1 MNQTDHLDAESVL
14 AHLGWVRSLALQVAG
29 HRISS
34 DDVAQETWLRVLRNP
49 PPQGVSLHDWIS
61 GTARK
66 VAVELSR
73 QSHRRKERET
83 IAAKAAR
90 SESESQAVRQVELE
104 RSVVDSVMELKEPL
118 RRTILSRYFE
128 NMSAREI
135 AARDNIAVSTVNTR
149 LSTAYATLRQ
159 RLTKQPDSVAGAFF
173 CVALEGSAKGA
184 SSLTIPAGAF
194 AGKPAALVAAAL
206 AAAGAGLFATRS
218 SLAPASPVGPTTIA
232 AQAPEPTVEV
242 EPIVTAPSAT
252 DNVASQ
258 AGRVEALAAALSISQ
273 GPKIDGQP
281 TAAAIPQ
288 VTEPLSVR
296 VVDYLGQP
304 VADAP
309 FTVSVDGEILLRPKR
324 VLSRTGPAGE
334 AVEVDWS
341 SIRPPG
347 AAAETEIKL
356 AAKGIGFSPSP
367 QTFRLDELPAETI
380 DLVITEPF
388 DTVILECVDDQGIAL
403 REDVNVIAMG
413 GSTNLLDALSETL
426 IAAGQSERFFP
437 VSLNEAATFMGRAKI
452 GYGTSMANL
461 PPRTVHRATTHLQLE
476 FAGRLPSLT
485 YRIPEAD
492 AETMKRRGRWII
504 EFLPE
509 GTTESHRQKRPWTA
523 DDIEFGVTFK
533 DPSLAGRSGTLS
545 IAWSPYTAGLA
556 DGTDHSVARSTAID
570 VVLAP
575 VGECLDLGEIQLK
588 AAGEASQGRVVD
600 SEGLPVKGARVS
612 ILEWK
617 SERGALG
624 WHRDIRQRVLSG
636 SDGYFPAPTPL
647 DKGTFALLAEHKK
660 VLSSAPVPW
669 TPMDKDVQLVLGP
682 AAVVSGRVA
691 FPKSGGA
698 TRFWVQSVEP
708 SDGSGRVIKMPVKDD
723 GSFTLLCVTGESTTL
738 ELVELRSAFPIA
750 RLENVR
756 VSGNEGDPRI
766 QPWDLSEELRT
777 LSFRIV
783 SEEGEPLPFVTLR
796 AQGRKFYAEGGTASL
811 LIRDIDSLITI
822 QANGY
827 REFSCRLPELPDVVT
842 LRPAFEVDLMIRG
855 GPKTGPRLDSLMVS
869 LERTGQRSQEEQSK
883 LRGDEWTR
891 DVSKAQSP
899 PRPPIVNG
907 GMTRVTC
914 HQPGEYRLHFREK
927 FGKKNRAVDQATLPE
942 ELQEARVIVQDADG
956 VQTFRFDWP

>member
-1 MNQTDHLDAESVL
+1 MNQTDKLDAESVL

-83 IAAKAAR
+83 MAAKAAR
-90 SESESQAVRQVELE
+90 SESEGQTVRQVELE

-135 AARDNIAVSTVNTR
+135 AAQDDIPVSTVNTR

-173 CVALEGSAKGA
+173 CVALEGSAKGV
-184 SSLTIPAGAF
+184 SSLTFPAGTF
-194 AGKPAALVAAAL
+194 ASKPAALVAAAL

-218 SLAPASPVGPTTIA
+218 SPAPASPVVPTTIA

-258 AGRVEALAAALSISQ
+258 AGRVEALAAGLSASQ
-273 GPKIDGQP
+273 GPKTGGQP
-281 TAAAIPQ
+281 AAATPQ
-288 VTEPLSVR
+288 FTETLSVR

-309 FTVSVDGEILLRPKR
+309 FAVSVDGGILVRSKR

-341 SIRPPG
+341 SIRPAG
-347 AAAETEIKL
+347 ATAETEIKL

-367 QTFRLDELPAETI
+367 QTFRLDELPAGTI
-380 DLVITEPF
+380 DLVIAEPF

-403 REDVNVIAMG
+403 QEDVNVMAMG
-413 GSTNLLDALSETL
+413 GRTMTLDALSETL
-426 IAAGQSERFFP
+426 IAAGRSERFFP
-437 VSLNEAATFMGRAKI
+437 VSLKETATFMGRAKI
-452 GYGTSMANL
+452 GYGASMANL

-476 FAGRLPSLT
+476 FSGRLPSLT

-492 AETMKRRGRWII
+492 AATMKRRGRWSIQ
-504 EFLPE
+504 FLPE
-509 GTTESHRQKRPWTA
+509 GAAESHRQARPWTA

-533 DPSLAGRSGTLS
+533 DPSLAGQSGALS
-545 IAWSPYTAGLA
+545 IGWSPYTASLA
-556 DGTDHSVARSTAID
+556 DGTDRSVARSTSID
-570 VVLAP
+570 VTLSP
-575 VGECLDLGEIQLK
+575 VGESLALGEIQLE

-600 SEGLPVKGARVS
+600 SEGLPVKGARIS
-612 ILEWK
+612 LLEWK
-617 SERGALG
+617 SKHGALG
-624 WHRDIRQRVLSG
+624 WHRDTGHRARSD
-636 SDGYFPAPTPL
+636 SDGYFPAPSPL
-647 DKGTFALLAEHKK
+647 EPGTFALLAEHKM
-660 VLSSAPVPW
+660 VLSSVPVPW
-669 TPMDKDVQLVLGP
+669 APMDKDVQLVLEP
-682 AAVVSGRVA
+682 AAVVTGRVIL
-691 FPKSGGA
+691 PSSGDS
-698 TRFWVQSVEP
+698 THFWVQSVEP
-708 SDGSGRVIKMPVKDD
+708 SNGSARVISTPLDDD
-723 GSFTLLCVTGESTTL
+723 GSFSLHSVTGETTSL
-738 ELVELRSAFPIA
+738 ELVAPRSAFPIA
-750 RLENVR
+750 RLESVR
-756 VSGNEGDPRI
+756 VGGDEADPRI
-766 QPWDLSEELRT
+766 QPWDLGDQLRT
-777 LSFRIV
+777 LSVGIV
-783 SEEGEPLPFVTLR
+783 SEEGEPIPFATLR
-796 AQGRKFYAEGGTASL
+796 TQGRKFYGRGGKASL
-811 LIRDIDSLITI
+811 LVQDIDGLITI
-822 QANGY
+822 QAPSC
-827 REFSCRLPELPDVVT
+827 REFSCRLPELPDAVT
-842 LRPAFEVDLMIRG
+842 LRPAFEVDLVIHG
-855 GPKTGPRLDSLMVS
+855 GPKVGPRLDSLVVS
-869 LERTGQRSQEEQSK
+869 LKRTGQRSPEERSK

-891 DVSKAQSP
+891 DSSKSMSP
-899 PRPPIVNG
+899 RRLSIENG
-907 GMTRVTC
+907 GETRVTC
-914 HQPGEYRLHFREK
+914 HQPGEYRLDFREK
-927 FGKKNRAVDQATLPE
+927 FGKKNRAIDQATLPE
-942 ELQEARVIVQDADG
+942 ELQEARIIVEDAEG